1 MGDFF
6 FFLRAAA
13 EHGAEWVLKH
23 QFRNSTEEVL
33 LTRKYKCWLTPKIWG
48 HAFSKASSSALHL
61 TPAGRSY
68 FESVLVTLGLKIV
81 AAEPSVLGS
90 ISLLKRVAAAAELKA
105 APVKK
110 VNNLSAF
117 LHPMSV
123 PWGENKIEGIWLPK
137 KDKSFRREPGRCWG
151 DRKQGLGCLP
161 EGLERSQFA

>member
-1 MGDFF
+1 M
-6 FFLRAAA
+6 
-13 EHGAEWVLKH
+13 
-23 QFRNSTEEVL
+23 
-33 LTRKYKCWLTPKIWG
+33 
-48 HAFSKASSSALHL
+48 

-123 PWGENKIEGIWLPK
+123 PWGENIIEGIWLPK
-137 KDKSFRREPGRCWG
+137 KDKSFRREPARGWG